1 MIQAI
6 TETPFTAY
14 INTEANRID
23 TAVAS
28 TQIRHLLKF
37 TNDLDGAEFYAYA
50 GTETITNR
58 YTLLMFSYN
67 TTPNRYTGATK
78 LLPSG
83 YYKYEA
89 YEVSWIGTVTVS
101 SGNAPS
107 TEDDVLSPP
116 ANDKGI
122 VQGLVAIGKLN
133 LSEKSGTEQVQYTQH
148 TESSGTN
155 YIWYGQ

>member
-23 TAVAS
+23 TSVAS

-50 GTETITNR
+50 VIETITNR
-58 YTLLMFSYN
+58 YTSLSFSYN
-67 TTPNRYTGATK
+67 TTPNIYAGLTK

-89 YEVSWIGTVTVS
+89 YEVSWIGTVDVS

-107 TEDDVLSPP
+107 TEDDVLTPP

-148 TESSGTN
+148 TEPSSTN